1 MKLLIRYLGSSS
13 RGWRPLPLSLALSRS
28 PLCGK
33 VAACAIFQEGIV
45 VNRPKVAHRAF
56 SSTTASS
63 FDYDFLAQSHRFLDR
78 FKNERDLPANSS
90 DVITVLLVPKS
101 HMSHMIPR
109 LMESVDIELYK
120 VVNNIESADSEPFSG
135 SNDSSSNSALKDNSV
150 NENDSLSKTLFP
162 TNRLLNFQSCSR
174 RPSDQYMAPRRVVFI
189 KIKESSQYET
199 EPYNKLFRS
208 FASNDKVYKFAMPE
222 GVVIPSKIA
231 YNLAYAWALSC
242 HTFSALKSHQQQLDN
257 SPEKATTC
265 IVWPPGVDRECL
277 TRMLRAQTLYRDLVD
292 MPAMVLGPK
301 MLADVAYDLGS
312 ELGCSST
319 VITGVESLEENNFP
333 QIAAVGR
340 AAANIN
346 SRQPA
351 LVEWQWSSRS
361 RNLDHKT
368 LPEIVVIGKG
378 VTFDTGGLN
387 LKGGLSMRHMKK
399 DMAGAAQVCP

>member
-174 RPSDQYMAPRRVVFI
+174 RPSDQYMAPRRVVFLQC
-189 KIKESSQYET
+189 KESSQYET

-208 FASNDKVYKFAMPE
+208 FASFQIQATCVKRDSFSNHNYLGQSLVVEVATSAAPLPFDKCRLPTINV
-222 GVVIPSKIA
+222 S
-231 YNLAYAWALSC
+231 
-242 HTFSALKSHQQQLDN
+242 
-257 SPEKATTC
+257 
-265 IVWPPGVDRECL
+265 
-277 TRMLRAQTLYRDLVD
+277 
-292 MPAMVLGPK
+292 
-301 MLADVAYDLGS
+301 
-312 ELGCSST
+312 CSST
-319 VITGVESLEENNFP
+319 
-333 QIAAVGR
+333 
-340 AAANIN
+340 N
-346 SRQPA
+346 SRD
-351 LVEWQWSSRS
+351 LR
-361 RNLDHKT
+361 K
-368 LPEIVVIGKG
+368 II
-378 VTFDTGGLN
+378 FF
-387 LKGGLSMRHMKK
+387 
-399 DMAGAAQVCP
+399 